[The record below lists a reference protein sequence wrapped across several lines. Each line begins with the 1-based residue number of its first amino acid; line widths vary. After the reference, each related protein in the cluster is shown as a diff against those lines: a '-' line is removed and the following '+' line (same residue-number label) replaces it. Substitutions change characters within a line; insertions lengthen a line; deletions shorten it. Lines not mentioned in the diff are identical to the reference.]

1 MAGLAEREYQRIGRS
16 DPKEIDPYFFQKFD
30 SEGLK
35 EMHSSITAIRN
46 AVKYVKSSLAR
57 LQKFKDC
64 VKQEKVEYKGSLV
77 LDVPTRWNSTY
88 IMLDVAIK
96 FQKAFDRYEEEDE
109 KFLGYFLE
117 EDGGKR
123 KVGPPMEEDWANAKG
138 LIMKKIEKWQ
148 QIHPKN
154 DMFKQSMSCLSQFFK
169 QRGDYMEKN
178 DLDRYLVDE
187 NVNPLTHDFD
197 ILEWWK
203 DNSKKFKVLSQIA
216 RDVLAVQVSTVASE
230 SAFST
235 GGRILDPF
243 RSSLNPKMV
252 EALVC
257 TQNWLKSTHDS
268 IQVKDYLDDLETYE
282 NLAAGGGRFVGSGGE
297 ESGHHRRQCSG
308 QNQVVL
314 LVPFFSSLRSESIG
328 TGITSIGHQTAKISR
343 SEVFEIFQNFDRR
356 VWQRPAELA
365 AARHQ
370 SGLSSM
376 RAFQPAG
383 RGVENGRRNLPRMCT
398 AVRVEG
404 ERNGKENEQGKR
416 RRLNA
421 DFAKQLRDY
430 GDDSQ
435 LNISGEEAWRRRVA
449 MSGALLRSLSSP
461 SSGDMFI
468 IKKSETGMETIVML
482 RRKG

>member
-123 KVGPPMEEDWANAKG
+123 KVGPPMEEDWANAKLSELCESSDCLLSTMAFGMRRKFEKYWGNGENLTG

-282 NLAAGGGRFVGSGGE
+282 NLDNSTSCPTTTIE
-297 ESGHHRRQCSG
+297 E
-308 QNQVVL
+308 
-314 LVPFFSSLRSESIG
+314 P
-328 TGITSIGHQTAKISR
+328 
-343 SEVFEIFQNFDRR
+343 
-356 VWQRPAELA
+356 
-365 AARHQ
+365 
-370 SGLSSM
+370 
-376 RAFQPAG
+376 
-383 RGVENGRRNLPRMCT
+383 
-398 AVRVEG
+398 
-404 ERNGKENEQGKR
+404 
-416 RRLNA
+416 
-421 DFAKQLRDY
+421 
-430 GDDSQ
+430 
-435 LNISGEEAWRRRVA
+435 
-449 MSGALLRSLSSP
+449 MSV
-461 SSGDMFI
+461 D
-468 IKKSETGMETIVML
+468 
-482 RRKG
+482 